1 MSPLETWLDGLK
13 GTQQYYCHLLKNEDE
28 YYAKFSTMRDESVGT
43 SNKILVF
50 NEVLIREMDPH
61 VRSELHGELA
71 DLKLQ
76 MEGLLVKRRKFRV
89 LWLLPIEKK
98 LKDFDTL
105 LLDEYAELWKDEYN
119 NLRWPRTGGSIVVKQ
134 WLLVLCNTRLGRLM
148 IN

>member
-1 MSPLETWLDGLK
+1 MSPLEIWLDGLK

-76 MEGLLVKRRKFRV
+76 MEGLLVKRRKFSV

-98 LKDFDTL
+98 LKDLTL
-105 LLDEYAELWKDEYN
+105 YCWTN
-119 NLRWPRTGGSIVVKQ
+119 MPSFGRMSTIICGGLEPGGAS
-134 WLLVLCNTRLGRLM
+134 W
-148 IN
+148 